1 MAETIKDSNILE
13 QHNEDMLLYS
23 IYVARKRVI
32 PDYRDG
38 LKCVHRRVLYAAYKD
53 LRAVSHGS
61 KVKTSRLTGQV
72 IGMYHPHGDAA
83 VADAIKPMI
92 NPFECK
98 IPYVNG
104 QGGWGDPLGNPASAQ
119 RYTEL
124 WLSEYG
130 LECILGEL
138 KESPNA
144 VDWENNYSD
153 NALEPIYLPASV
165 PNLLINGAFG
175 IATGMKVDIPR
186 HNFNEV
192 IDVTIELMKNPKAK
206 VVLIPDNCMPTE
218 IIEETKFE
226 QICRTGIGRYK
237 VRARIDVVEYNK
249 YPALHITSVPDLAF
263 FDKIQESIE
272 KLVEAKKLPQVVDII
287 NESSGE
293 SWEYN
298 MSIYIILRKGSDPN
312 YVRSLLYS
320 ATELQKTRN
329 VNFEVLKEN
338 KPVLISY
345 KEYLLDFIEF
355 RRMTKFRMYCNR
367 LRDSR
372 TKFHKMELYIRAL
385 ESGEIDNIYKMV
397 RNLKGTDDKSY
408 IEYLIKALKVTDVQ
422 AKYLLDIDFRKVSK
436 GYLAKYKAERDAAYK
451 DSEHF
456 MKMVD
461 NPKAI
466 DKEIIEELQ
475 EAKKKY
481 GRPRMSRV
489 IDKEEASNIPAG
501 MFKIIITRDNRIKKV
516 EPDANITGLS
526 GGTPRCVIIADNR
539 DNILIFGALGK
550 VFKLPVSIIPFDFM
564 DIRLVL
570 KNLTSDISSII
581 MESAM
586 KKFAENKNNFI
597 YTLSKNGYIKR
608 MDCVDFTSI
617 PVSGI
622 IYSKLDDGDI
632 IVDVMFMPV
641 SMDFLVYSGGKALR
655 LHGQDAPYQRRAS
668 KGNYSMN
675 TRFPM
680 NGIEC
685 IYPGAT
691 NLVAVTANGF
701 MNSIPLSVFKAGKR
715 MQAGSSVIKLG
726 KGDEIVL
733 IAVCKDNDVI
743 HTFFNSNSNQVK
755 VSDIPIGSSI
765 SKGTKIGGKV
775 GRAEIVRS

>member
-1 MAETIKDSNILE
+1 MAETIRDTNVVE

-32 PDYRDG
+32 PDFRDG
-38 LKCVHRRVLYAAYKD
+38 LKCVHRRILYAAYKD

-61 KVKTSRLTGQV
+61 KVKTARLTGMV
-72 IGMYHPHGDAA
+72 IGLYHPHGDQA
-83 VADAIKPMI
+83 VADAVKPMT

-98 IPYVNG
+98 VPYING
-104 QGGWGDPLGNPASAQ
+104 QGGWGDPLGNPQSAQ

-124 WLSEYG
+124 WISEYG
-130 LECILGEL
+130 LDCIISDL

-153 NALEPIYLPASV
+153 NAIEPVYLPASV
-165 PNLLINGAFG
+165 PNILINGAYG
-175 IATGMKVDIPR
+175 IATGLTVDVPR

-192 IDVTIELMKNPKAK
+192 IDITIELMKNPKTK
-206 VVLIPDNCMPTE
+206 VVLIPDNCMPTD
-218 IIEETKFE
+218 IIEVTKFDE
-226 QICRTGIGRYK
+226 ICRTGKGKYK
-237 VRARIDVVEYNK
+237 VRAKIDIVEYNK
-249 YPALHITSVPDLAF
+249 NPALHITSVPDLVF
-263 FDKIQESIE
+263 FDKVQEDIE
-272 KLVEAKKLPQVVDII
+272 KLVATKKLPQVVDII

-293 SWEYN
+293 SWDYN

-320 ATELQKTRN
+320 TTPLTKTRS
-329 VNFEVLKEN
+329 VNFEVLQGDR
-338 KPVLISY
+338 PVLISY
-345 KEYLLDFIEF
+345 KDYLLSFIDF

-372 TKFHKMELYIRAL
+372 TKFHKMELYIKAL

-397 RNLKGTDDKSY
+397 RKLKGTDDKEY

-422 AKYLLDIDFRKVSK
+422 AKYLLDIDFRKISK
-436 GYLAKYKAERDAAYK
+436 GYLDKYKADRDAAYK
-451 DSEHF
+451 DSERY

-461 NPKAI
+461 DPKAI
-466 DKEIIEELQ
+466 DKEIIEELLA
-475 EAKKKY
+475 AKKKY

-489 IDKEEASNIPAG
+489 ISADEAVDIPAG
-501 MFKIIITRDNRIKKV
+501 TFKIVITRDNRIKKM
-516 EPDANITGLS
+516 EPEANITGLS
-526 GGTPRCVIIADNR
+526 GGTPRCVIMADNR
-539 DNILIFGALGK
+539 DNMLIFGALGK
-550 VFKLPVSIIPFDFM
+550 VFKLPVSIIPFDFL

-581 MESAM
+581 MESAL

-608 MDCVDFTSI
+608 MDCVDFINI

-632 IVDVMFMPV
+632 IVDVLFMPV

-655 LHGQDAPYQRRAS
+655 LNGQEAPYQRRAS

-675 TRFPM
+675 TRYPM

-691 NLVAVTANGF
+691 TLVAVTANGF
-701 MNSIPLSVFKAGKR
+701 MNSIPLSVFKTGKR

-733 IAVCKDNDVI
+733 ITVCKDTDIIN
-743 HTFFNSNSNQVK
+743 TYFNSNSNQVL

-765 SKGTKIGGKV
+765 SKGTKMGGKV